1 VELRPEAWFGLLI
14 IIYLNFNLAGRSRW
28 NMFVIAFM
36 SVRDLG
42 DLSAAK
48 SSHLSSHW
56 PLEQTTAS

>member
-36 SVRDLG
+36 SER

-48 SSHLSSHW
+48 SSHLSSHG